1 MVIENNVA
9 KPISSGYI
17 DGGAI
22 LLGLFVLQVVGWG
35 IAWCWGAPRR
45 EALRKSIVEKQLAQ
59 IRAMEQ
65 ADEEKDLEEERIM
78 IEQRRKM
85 MKS

>member
-9 KPISSGYI
+9 KPIKNGYI

-22 LLGLFVLQVVGWG
+22 LLGLFVLQVIGWG

-65 ADEEKDLEEERIM
+65 ADEEKDKEEERIM
-78 IEQRRKM
+78 IEQRRRM